1 VHAVAADV
9 VGADV
14 ALPHARAPQPAAGAD
29 GSPSGRHG
37 DLTDALAAARAGDES
52 GFVTLYRDLQPRLL
66 RYATA
71 LVGNDA
77 EDVTAETWL
86 QIARDLPR
94 FTGDVDGFRGW
105 ASAICRNRAMDVAR
119 SRSRRPVTP
128 TDIDVLAERA
138 GPDDAAGSALEAMST
153 REAIALISE
162 LPQDQAEAVL
172 LRTVVGLDAP
182 SVAMVLG
189 KRPGAVRV
197 AAHRGLR
204 RLARMLDDGQSPR
217 CLDDGRVSRG

>member
-14 ALPHARAPQPAAGAD
+14 ALPYAHVRPVDTLPVAAEETD
-29 GSPSGRHG
+29 RPD
-37 DLTDALAAARAGDES
+37 DLELALAAARAGAES
-52 GFVTLYRDLQPRLL
+52 GFVALYRDLQPRLL

-86 QIARDLPR
+86 QIARDLHR
-94 FTGDVDGFRGW
+94 FSGDLDGFRGW
-105 ASAICRNRAMDVAR
+105 ASAICRNRAMDAAR
-119 SRSRRPVTP
+119 SRSRRPAVP
-128 TDIDVLAERA
+128 TDIDVLAERPA
-138 GPDDAAGSALEAMST
+138 PGDAAGSALEALST
-153 REAIALISE
+153 QQAVELIAT

-172 LRTVVGLDAP
+172 LRVVVGLDART
-182 SVAMVLG
+182 AAGVLG

-204 RLARMLDDGQSPR
+204 KLARILDESGEPDA
-217 CLDDGRVSRG
+217 